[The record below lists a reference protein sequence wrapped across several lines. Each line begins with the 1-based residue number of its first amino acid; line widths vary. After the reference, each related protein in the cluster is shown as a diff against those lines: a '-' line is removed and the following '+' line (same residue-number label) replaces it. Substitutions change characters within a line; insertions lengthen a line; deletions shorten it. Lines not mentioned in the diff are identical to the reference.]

1 MWDKIQYAFLY
12 SWVKVHALLPM
23 RALYV
28 LSDILYV
35 LIYKIAGYR
44 VKVVRRNITASF
56 PDKSKAE
63 WRQLE
68 RRFYHH
74 FADYIVETI
83 KLAHISLDEIQQRAY
98 LKNPELVDQLMEKGH
113 TCFILTMGHYG
124 NWEWFSGSTTRFED
138 SRIYQIYRPLN
149 NKAFDKLFADLRTQF
164 GSFGIKKND
173 TIRDIIKL
181 KQDKTK
187 SVVIFLADQTPSKA
201 NLHYWTEFL
210 HQDTA
215 ILTGPERIARKLNLP
230 VIFLD
235 TQKVKRGYYTVD
247 MKLITENHAEEP
259 ELRRHVYGR
268 PIVVGRKAWIGAGA
282 TVLPGVT
289 VGENAIVA
297 AGAVVTGDVPA
308 NAIVGG
314 VPARVIRNI
323 RQ

>member
-247 MKLITENHAEEP
+247 MKLITENPKETP
-259 ELRRHVYGR
+259 ENYITERAARLLEKMILR
-268 PIVVGRKAWIGAGA
+268 
-282 TVLPGVT
+282 
-289 VGENAIVA
+289 
-297 AGAVVTGDVPA
+297 DPA
-308 NAIVGG
+308 YWLWTHKRWKHKHEQQG
-314 VPARVIRNI
+314 
-323 RQ
+323 

>member
-164 GSFGIKKND
+164 GSFGIKTLESKWIDSRQIEAARVALNRYMNRQGQVW
-173 TIRDIIKL
+173 IRIFPDKPITRKPADVRMGKGKGDPAGWVAPVTPGRILFEVEGVSFDIAKEGLRLCAQKL
-181 KQDKTK
+181 PVKTK
-187 SVVIFLADQTPSKA
+187 FIV
-201 NLHYWTEFL
+201 
-210 HQDTA
+210 
-215 ILTGPERIARKLNLP
+215 
-230 VIFLD
+230 
-235 TQKVKRGYYTVD
+235 
-247 MKLITENHAEEP
+247 
-259 ELRRHVYGR
+259 RRDYD
-268 PIVVGRKAWIGAGA
+268 K
-282 TVLPGVT
+282 
-289 VGENAIVA
+289 NA
-297 AGAVVTGDVPA
+297 
-308 NAIVGG
+308 
-314 VPARVIRNI
+314 
-323 RQ
+323 

>member
-1 MWDKIQYAFLY
+1 MWNKIQYALIY

-23 RALYV
+23 WALYI

-35 LIYKIAGYR
+35 LVYKVVRYR
-44 VKVVRRNITASF
+44 VKVVRQNMKASF
-56 PDKSKAE
+56 PDKSDTE
-63 WRQLE
+63 LRRLE
-68 RRFYHH
+68 REFYHH
-74 FADYIVETI
+74 FADYVVETI
-83 KLAHISLDEIQQRAY
+83 KLAHISLEELQRRAF
-98 LKNPELVDQLMEKGH
+98 LKNPELVDTLMEKGH
-113 TCFILTMGHYG
+113 TCFILLMGHYG

-149 NKAFDKLFADLRTQF
+149 NKAFDKLFANLRTQF

-181 KQDKTK
+181 KQDKTR

-247 MKLITENHAEEP
+247 MKLITENPKGTP
-259 ELRRHVYGR
+259 ENYITERYARLLEKMILR
-268 PIVVGRKAWIGAGA
+268 
-282 TVLPGVT
+282 
-289 VGENAIVA
+289 
-297 AGAVVTGDVPA
+297 DPA
-308 NAIVGG
+308 YWLWTHKRWKHKHEQQG
-314 VPARVIRNI
+314 
-323 RQ
+323 

>member
-1 MWDKIQYAFLY
+1 MWNKIQYAFLY

-247 MKLITENHAEEP
+247 MKLITENPTETP
-259 ELRRHVYGR
+259 ENYITERYARLLEKMILR
-268 PIVVGRKAWIGAGA
+268 
-282 TVLPGVT
+282 
-289 VGENAIVA
+289 
-297 AGAVVTGDVPA
+297 DPA
-308 NAIVGG
+308 YWLWTHKRWKHKHEQQG
-314 VPARVIRNI
+314 
-323 RQ
+323 

>member
-247 MKLITENHAEEP
+247 MKLITENPKETQENYITERYARLLEKMI
-259 ELRRHVYGR
+259 LR
-268 PIVVGRKAWIGAGA
+268 
-282 TVLPGVT
+282 
-289 VGENAIVA
+289 
-297 AGAVVTGDVPA
+297 DPA
-308 NAIVGG
+308 YWLWTHKRWKHKHEQQG
-314 VPARVIRNI
+314 
-323 RQ
+323 

>member
-98 LKNPELVDQLMEKGH
+98 LKNPELVDQLMEKGY

-247 MKLITENHAEEP
+247 MKLITENPKETP
-259 ELRRHVYGR
+259 ENYITERNARLLEKMILR
-268 PIVVGRKAWIGAGA
+268 
-282 TVLPGVT
+282 
-289 VGENAIVA
+289 
-297 AGAVVTGDVPA
+297 DPA
-308 NAIVGG
+308 YWLWTHKRWKHKHEQQG
-314 VPARVIRNI
+314 
-323 RQ
+323 

>member
-63 WRQLE
+63 LRQLE

-98 LKNPELVDQLMEKGH
+98 LRNPELVDQLMAKGH

-164 GSFGIKKND
+164 GSFGHQEKRYD
-173 TIRDIIKL
+173 TGYH
-181 KQDKTK
+181 QVKTRQNQI
-187 SVVIFLADQTPSKA
+187 SRHLLGGPDTQQGQPALLDRVPSSRYSHINRSGA
-201 NLHYWTEFL
+201 YRTE
-210 HQDTA
+210 TEPA
-215 ILTGPERIARKLNLP
+215 CNLP
-230 VIFLD
+230 RYP
-235 TQKVKRGYYTVD
+235 KGKKRI
-247 MKLITENHAEEP
+247 LH
-259 ELRRHVYGR
+259 RRHEADYGESKR
-268 PIVVGRKAWIGAGA
+268 DS
-282 TVLPGVT
+282 
-289 VGENAIVA
+289 GELHHRAIR
-297 AGAVVTGDVPA
+297 TTF
-308 NAIVGG
+308 
-314 VPARVIRNI
+314 
-323 RQ
+323 

>member
-235 TQKVKRGYYTVD
+235 TPKSKKRI
-247 MKLITENHAEEP
+247 LH
-259 ELRRHVYGR
+259 RRHEADYGESKR
-268 PIVVGRKAWIGAGA
+268 DS
-282 TVLPGVT
+282 
-289 VGENAIVA
+289 GELHHRAIRTTFRENDLA
-297 AGAVVTGDVPA
+297 
-308 NAIVGG
+308 
-314 VPARVIRNI
+314 
-323 RQ
+323 